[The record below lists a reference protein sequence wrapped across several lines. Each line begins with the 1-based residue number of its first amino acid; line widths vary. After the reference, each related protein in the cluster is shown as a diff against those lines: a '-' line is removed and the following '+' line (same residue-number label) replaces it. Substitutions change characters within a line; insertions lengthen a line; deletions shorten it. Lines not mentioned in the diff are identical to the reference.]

1 MKKLFLYI
9 VLCLPCLLTTATA
22 ASTLDTFLQT
32 LAAHT
37 LHSDF
42 VITISEGASQP
53 MNYPGTITMRGDRF
67 TLEMFDMEA
76 SYDGKTLYV
85 YSATPDELTLSTPT
99 DQELMEANPFLY
111 AQALSK
117 VCTITEQTT
126 APQALTI
133 TLTPNAQSAG
143 IQRFTL
149 TLSRRCGLPAAP
161 QCATAGDAMQL
172 PRTACGEGDSGRVSD
187 GDAGVSPEVNKSG
200 QALSAKS
207 LWLPQQITIK
217 EGKQLTTLRLTNPTY
232 TTDIPSFTIT
242 KPDAFLNDLR

>member
-1 MKKLFLYI
+1 MNKIFLYI
-9 VLCLPCLLTTATA
+9 VFCLSCLLTTAKAT
-22 ASTLDTFLQT
+22 TLDTFLQT
-32 LAAHT
+32 LSGNT

-76 SYDGKTLYV
+76 AYDGKTLYV
-85 YSATPDELTLSTPT
+85 YSATTDELTLSTPT
-99 DQELMEANPFLY
+99 EQEFMEANPFLY

-117 VCTITEQTT
+117 VCTISEQSTT
-126 APQALTI
+126 TNITI
-133 TLTPNAQSAG
+133 TLTPNDQSAG

-149 TLSRRCGLPAAP
+149 RIQKETMLPLSV
-161 QCATAGDAMQL
+161 
-172 PRTACGEGDSGRVSD
+172 E
-187 GDAGVSPEVNKSG
+187 
-200 QALSAKS
+200 
-207 LWLPQQITIK
+207 IK

-232 TTDIPSFTIT
+232 TTDVPSFILT

>member
-9 VLCLPCLLTTATA
+9 VLSLPCLLTTATA
-22 ASTLDTFLQT
+22 TTLDTFLQT
-32 LAAHT
+32 LADNT
-37 LHSDF
+37 LHADF

-67 TLEMFDMEA
+67 SLEMFDMEA
-76 SYDGKTLYV
+76 AYDGKTLYV
-85 YSATPDELTLSTPT
+85 YSATTDELTLSTPT
-99 DQELMEANPFLY
+99 EQELMEANPFLY

-133 TLTPNAQSAG
+133 TLTPNDQSAG

-149 TLSRRCGLPAAP
+149 RIEKETMLPSSI
-161 QCATAGDAMQL
+161 
-172 PRTACGEGDSGRVSD
+172 E
-187 GDAGVSPEVNKSG
+187 
-200 QALSAKS
+200 
-207 LWLPQQITIK
+207 IK

>member
-1 MKKLFLYI
+1 MEIFVEQKNRVPSLYKSFTLSNMKKHFLYI

-22 ASTLDTFLQT
+22 ATTLDTFLQT
-32 LAAHT
+32 LAGHT

-67 TLEMFDMEA
+67 SLEMFDMEA
-76 SYDGKTLYV
+76 AFDGKTLYV
-85 YSATPDELTLSTPT
+85 YSATTEELTLSTPT
-99 DQELMEANPFLY
+99 EQELMEANPFLY

-117 VCTITEQTT
+117 VCTISEQSTT
-126 APQALTI
+126 TNITI
-133 TLTPNAQSAG
+133 TLTPNDQTAG

-149 TLSRRCGLPAAP
+149 RIQKDT
-161 QCATAGDAMQL
+161 M
-172 PRTACGEGDSGRVSD
+172 
-187 GDAGVSPEVNKSG
+187 
-200 QALSAKS
+200 
-207 LWLPQQITIK
+207 LPQSIEIK

-232 TTDIPSFTIT
+232 TTNIPSFILT

>member
-22 ASTLDTFLQT
+22 ATTIDTFLQT
-32 LAAHT
+32 LADHT

-67 TLEMFDMEA
+67 SLEMFDMEA
-76 SYDGKTLYV
+76 AYDGKTLYV
-85 YSATPDELTLSTPT
+85 YSATTDELTLSTPT
-99 DQELMEANPFLY
+99 EQELMEANPFLY

-117 VCTITEQTT
+117 VCTITEQTA

-133 TLTPNAQSAG
+133 TLTPNDQSAG

-149 TLSRRCGLPAAP
+149 RIEKET
-161 QCATAGDAMQL
+161 M
-172 PRTACGEGDSGRVSD
+172 
-187 GDAGVSPEVNKSG
+187 
-200 QALSAKS
+200 
-207 LWLPQQITIK
+207 LPQSIEIK

-232 TTDIPSFTIT
+232 TADIPSFILT

>member
-9 VLCLPCLLTTATA
+9 VLFLPCLLTNAA

-32 LAAHT
+32 LSENT

-67 TLEMFDMEA
+67 MLEMFDMEA
-76 SYDGKTLYV
+76 AYDGKTLYV
-85 YSATPDELTLSTPT
+85 YSATTDELTLSTPT
-99 DQELMEANPFLY
+99 EQELMEANPFLY

-117 VCTITEQTT
+117 VCTITEQPSPTNI
-126 APQALTI
+126 TI
-133 TLTPNAQSAG
+133 TLTPNDQSAG
-143 IQRFTL
+143 IRRFTL
-149 TLSRRCGLPAAP
+149 SLQHNNAHEQP
-161 QCATAGDAMQL
+161 
-172 PRTACGEGDSGRVSD
+172 
-187 GDAGVSPEVNKSG
+187 
-200 QALSAKS
+200 

-217 EGKQLTTLRLTNPTY
+217 EGKQQTTLRLTNPTY
-232 TTDIPSFTIT
+232 TTNIPSFTLT

>member
-1 MKKLFLYI
+1 MKKHFLYI

-22 ASTLDTFLQT
+22 TNLDTFLQT
-32 LAAHT
+32 LADHT

-67 TLEMFDMEA
+67 SLEMFDMEA
-76 SYDGKTLYV
+76 AYDGKTLYV
-85 YSATPDELTLSTPT
+85 YSATTDELTLSTPT
-99 DQELMEANPFLY
+99 EQELMEANPFLY

-133 TLTPNAQSAG
+133 ILTPNDQSVG

-149 TLSRRCGLPAAP
+149 RIEKETMLPSSI
-161 QCATAGDAMQL
+161 
-172 PRTACGEGDSGRVSD
+172 E
-187 GDAGVSPEVNKSG
+187 
-200 QALSAKS
+200 
-207 LWLPQQITIK
+207 IK

>member
-9 VLCLPCLLTTATA
+9 ALFFPCLLTTSKAT
-22 ASTLDTFLQT
+22 TLDSFLQT
-32 LAAHT
+32 LSENT

-76 SYDGKTLYV
+76 AYDGKTLYV
-85 YSATPDELTLSTPT
+85 YSATTDELTLSTPT
-99 DQELMEANPFLY
+99 EQELMEANPFLY

-117 VCTITEQTT
+117 VCTITEQPT
-126 APQALTI
+126 AQQALTI
-133 TLTPNAQSAG
+133 TLTPNDQTAG

-149 TLSRRCGLPAAP
+149 RIQKDT
-161 QCATAGDAMQL
+161 M
-172 PRTACGEGDSGRVSD
+172 
-187 GDAGVSPEVNKSG
+187 
-200 QALSAKS
+200 
-207 LWLPQQITIK
+207 LPQSIEIK

-232 TTDIPSFTIT
+232 TTNIPSFTLT

>member
-1 MKKLFLYI
+1 MKKHFLYI

-22 ASTLDTFLQT
+22 ATTLETFLQT
-32 LAAHT
+32 LADHT

-67 TLEMFDMEA
+67 SLEMFDMEA
-76 SYDGKTLYV
+76 AYDGKTLYV
-85 YSATPDELTLSTPT
+85 YSATTDELTLSTPT
-99 DQELMEANPFLY
+99 EQELMEANPFLY

-117 VCTITEQTT
+117 VCTITEQSSTGDAGVSPAGMGKGGET
-126 APQALTI
+126 NTPTNITI
-133 TLTPNAQSAG
+133 TITPNDQSAG

-149 TLSRRCGLPAAP
+149 RIEKETMLPSSI
-161 QCATAGDAMQL
+161 
-172 PRTACGEGDSGRVSD
+172 E
-187 GDAGVSPEVNKSG
+187 
-200 QALSAKS
+200 
-207 LWLPQQITIK
+207 IK

-232 TTDIPSFTIT
+232 TADIPSFTIT

>member
-9 VLCLPCLLTTATA
+9 VLSLPCLLTTATA
-22 ASTLDTFLQT
+22 TTLDTFLQT
-32 LAAHT
+32 LADNT
-37 LHSDF
+37 LHADF

-67 TLEMFDMEA
+67 MLEMFDMEA
-76 SYDGKTLYV
+76 AYDGKTLYV
-85 YSATPDELTLSTPT
+85 YSATTDELTLSTPT
-99 DQELMEANPFLY
+99 EQELMEANPFLY

-117 VCTITEQTT
+117 VCTITEQTA

-133 TLTPNAQSAG
+133 TLTPNDQSAG

-149 TLSRRCGLPAAP
+149 RIEKETMLPSSI
-161 QCATAGDAMQL
+161 
-172 PRTACGEGDSGRVSD
+172 E
-187 GDAGVSPEVNKSG
+187 
-200 QALSAKS
+200 
-207 LWLPQQITIK
+207 IK

-232 TTDIPSFTIT
+232 TADIPSFILT

>member
-9 VLCLPCLLTTATA
+9 VLSLPCLLTTATA
-22 ASTLDTFLQT
+22 ATTLDTFLQT
-32 LAAHT
+32 LADHT

-76 SYDGKTLYV
+76 AYDGKTLYV
-85 YSATPDELTLSTPT
+85 YSATTDELTLSTPT
-99 DQELMEANPFLY
+99 EQELMEANPFLY

-133 TLTPNAQSAG
+133 ILTPNDQSVG

-149 TLSRRCGLPAAP
+149 RIEKETMLPSSI
-161 QCATAGDAMQL
+161 
-172 PRTACGEGDSGRVSD
+172 E
-187 GDAGVSPEVNKSG
+187 
-200 QALSAKS
+200 
-207 LWLPQQITIK
+207 IK

>member
-9 VLCLPCLLTTATA
+9 VLCLSCLLTTAKAT
-22 ASTLDTFLQT
+22 TLDTFLQT
-32 LAAHT
+32 ISGNT

-76 SYDGKTLYV
+76 AYDGKTLYV
-85 YSATPDELTLSTPT
+85 YSATTDELTLSTPT
-99 DQELMEANPFLY
+99 EQELMEANPFLY

-117 VCTITEQTT
+117 VCTITEQPSTGDAGVPPAGRKQGGGANT
-126 APQALTI
+126 PTNITI
-133 TLTPNAQSAG
+133 TLTPNDQTAG

-149 TLSRRCGLPAAP
+149 
-161 QCATAGDAMQL
+161 
-172 PRTACGEGDSGRVSD
+172 
-187 GDAGVSPEVNKSG
+187 
-200 QALSAKS
+200 ALCQEKQQGMS

-217 EGKQLTTLRLTNPTY
+217 EGKQQTTLRLTNPTY
-232 TTDIPSFTIT
+232 TTDLPSFILT

>member
-1 MKKLFLYI
+1 MMKKLFLYI
-9 VLCLPCLLTTATA
+9 VLSLPCLLTTATA
-22 ASTLDTFLQT
+22 TTLDTFLQT
-32 LAAHT
+32 LADNT
-37 LHSDF
+37 LHADF

-67 TLEMFDMEA
+67 ALEMFDMEA
-76 SYDGKTLYV
+76 AYDGKTLYV
-85 YSATPDELTLSTPT
+85 YSATTDELTLSTPT
-99 DQELMEANPFLY
+99 EQELMEANPFLY

-117 VCTITEQTT
+117 LCTITEQTT

-133 TLTPNAQSAG
+133 TLTPNDQSAG

-149 TLSRRCGLPAAP
+149 RIEKETMLPSSI
-161 QCATAGDAMQL
+161 
-172 PRTACGEGDSGRVSD
+172 E
-187 GDAGVSPEVNKSG
+187 
-200 QALSAKS
+200 
-207 LWLPQQITIK
+207 IK

>member
-9 VLCLPCLLTTATA
+9 VFSLPCLLTTATA
-22 ASTLDTFLQT
+22 TTLDTFLQT
-32 LAAHT
+32 ISENT

-76 SYDGKTLYV
+76 AYDGKTLYV
-85 YSATPDELTLSTPT
+85 YSATTDELTLSTPT
-99 DQELMEANPFLY
+99 EQELMEANPFLY

-117 VCTITEQTT
+117 VCTITEQPTSS
-126 APQALTI
+126 QALTI
-133 TLTPNAQSAG
+133 TLTPNDQTAG

-149 TLSRRCGLPAAP
+149 HIQKDTMLPLSV
-161 QCATAGDAMQL
+161 
-172 PRTACGEGDSGRVSD
+172 E
-187 GDAGVSPEVNKSG
+187 
-200 QALSAKS
+200 
-207 LWLPQQITIK
+207 IK

-232 TTDIPSFTIT
+232 TADIPSFTLT

>member
-9 VLCLPCLLTTATA
+9 ALFLPCLLTNAA
-22 ASTLDTFLQT
+22 ASTLDSFLQT
-32 LAAHT
+32 LSDHT

-76 SYDGKTLYV
+76 AYDGKTLYV
-85 YSATPDELTLSTPT
+85 YSATTDELTLSTPT
-99 DQELMEANPFLY
+99 EQELMEANPFLY

-117 VCTITEQTT
+117 VCTISEQSTT
-126 APQALTI
+126 TNITI
-133 TLTPNAQSAG
+133 TLTPNDQTAG

-149 TLSRRCGLPAAP
+149 RIQKDT
-161 QCATAGDAMQL
+161 M
-172 PRTACGEGDSGRVSD
+172 
-187 GDAGVSPEVNKSG
+187 
-200 QALSAKS
+200 
-207 LWLPQQITIK
+207 LPQSIEIK

-232 TTDIPSFTIT
+232 TTNIPSFILT

>member
-1 MKKLFLYI
+1 MKKLYLYI
-9 VLCLPCLLTTATA
+9 ALFLPCLQTPATAT
-22 ASTLDTFLQT
+22 TLDTFLQT
-32 LAAHT
+32 LSENT

-76 SYDGKTLYV
+76 AYDGKTLYV
-85 YSATPDELTLSTPT
+85 YSATTDELTLSTPT
-99 DQELMEANPFLY
+99 EQELMEANPFLY

-126 APQALTI
+126 STTI
-133 TLTPNAQSAG
+133 TINLTPNDQTAG

-149 TLSRRCGLPAAP
+149 RIQKDT
-161 QCATAGDAMQL
+161 M
-172 PRTACGEGDSGRVSD
+172 
-187 GDAGVSPEVNKSG
+187 
-200 QALSAKS
+200 
-207 LWLPQQITIK
+207 LPQSIEIK

-232 TTDIPSFTIT
+232 TTNIPSFTLT

>member
-22 ASTLDTFLQT
+22 KNLDTFLQT
-32 LAAHT
+32 LADHT

-67 TLEMFDMEA
+67 SLEMFDMEA
-76 SYDGKTLYV
+76 AYDGKTLYV
-85 YSATPDELTLSTPT
+85 YSATTDELTLSTPT
-99 DQELMEANPFLY
+99 EQELMEANPFLY

-133 TLTPNAQSAG
+133 ILTPNDQSAG

-149 TLSRRCGLPAAP
+149 RIEKETMLPSSI
-161 QCATAGDAMQL
+161 
-172 PRTACGEGDSGRVSD
+172 E
-187 GDAGVSPEVNKSG
+187 
-200 QALSAKS
+200 
-207 LWLPQQITIK
+207 IK

>member
-9 VLCLPCLLTTATA
+9 ALFLPCLLTNAA
-22 ASTLDTFLQT
+22 ASTLDSFLQT
-32 LAAHT
+32 LSQNT

-76 SYDGKTLYV
+76 AYDGKTLYV
-85 YSATPDELTLSTPT
+85 YSATTDELTLSTPT
-99 DQELMEANPFLY
+99 EQELMEANPFLY

-117 VCTITEQTT
+117 VCTITEQPSTGDAGVPPAGRQQGGGANTT
-126 APQALTI
+126 TNFTI
-133 TLTPNAQSAG
+133 TLTPNDQTAG

-149 TLSRRCGLPAAP
+149 RIQKDT
-161 QCATAGDAMQL
+161 M
-172 PRTACGEGDSGRVSD
+172 
-187 GDAGVSPEVNKSG
+187 
-200 QALSAKS
+200 
-207 LWLPQQITIK
+207 LPQSIEIK
-217 EGKQLTTLRLTNPTY
+217 EGKQLTTLRLTNPNY
-232 TTDIPSFTIT
+232 TTNIPSFTLT